1 MRHFWGV
8 KGVFDITG
16 KIVQKYYTVSLRV
29 VFMGT
34 PEFAVP
40 AMNALLN
47 GDYDIAAAYTQPDRE
62 AGRGRKLAVSPVK
75 ELALAHSIKVIQPES
90 LKDDSA
96 VEYMTGLA
104 PDVIVVAAYGR
115 LIPQRI
121 LSLPRYG
128 CVNIH
133 PSLLPKYRG
142 PSPVATAILEGDTV
156 TGVSIMLLDAGM
168 DSGPLL
174 RQQETAIS
182 DTDTTGSLTMKL
194 AELGAKLLSETLPEW
209 IEEKIM
215 PEPQDESR
223 ATVTRIMTK
232 LDGEIDWNLS
242 APQIWR
248 QVRAF
253 HPWPGTY
260 TRWQGKQLK
269 VNEVLPFPQEK
280 QGQPGRVIALRGSSG
295 TPVGVEC
302 GDGILGLLKVQL
314 EGKREITA
322 EEFLR
327 GQRNFTGS
335 ILS

>member
-1 MRHFWGV
+1 M
-8 KGVFDITG
+8 
-16 KIVQKYYTVSLRV
+16 SSRV

-34 PEFAVP
+34 PAFAVP
-40 AMNALLN
+40 ALYILLK
-47 GDYDIAAAYTQPDRE
+47 GDYDIAAVYTQPDRE
-62 AGRGRKLAVSPVK
+62 AGRGRKLVVSPVK
-75 ELALAHSIKVIQPES
+75 ELALSHSVQVIQPES

-96 VEYMTGLA
+96 VEYMSGLA

-121 LSLPRYG
+121 LLLPEYG

-133 PSLLPKYRG
+133 PSLLPRFRG
-142 PSPVATAILEGDTV
+142 PSPVATAILEGDSI

-174 RQQETAIS
+174 RQRETTIS
-182 DTDTTGSLTMKL
+182 DTDTTGSLTLKL
-194 AELGAKLLSETLPEW
+194 AETGAKLLSETLPEW
-209 IEEKIM
+209 IGGKIT

-232 LDGEIDWNLS
+232 LDGEIDWQLS
-242 APQIWR
+242 AQQIWR

-260 TRWQGKQLK
+260 TRWQGRQLK
-269 VNEVLPFPQEK
+269 INEVLPLAQEK
-280 QGQPGRVIALRGSSG
+280 PGQPGRVIALSG
-295 TPVGVEC
+295 TSGTTIGVEC
-302 GDGILGLLKVQL
+302 GRGILGLRKLQL
-314 EGKREITA
+314 EGKKEITA

-327 GQRNFTGS
+327 GQRNFAGS
-335 ILS
+335 ILV

>member
-1 MRHFWGV
+1 
-8 KGVFDITG
+8 
-16 KIVQKYYTVSLRV
+16 
-29 VFMGT
+29 MGT
-34 PEFAVP
+34 PDFAVP
-40 AMNALLN
+40 ALHILLN
-47 GDYDIAAAYTQPDRE
+47 GDYDVAAVYTQPDRE

-75 ELALAHSIKVIQPES
+75 DLALTHSIQVIQPES
-90 LKDDSA
+90 LKDDTA
-96 VEYMTGLA
+96 ADYMAGLA

-121 LSLPRYG
+121 LSLPKYG

-133 PSLLPKYRG
+133 PSLLPRYRG
-142 PSPVATAILEGDTV
+142 PSPVATAILEGDAV

-174 RQQETAIS
+174 RQQETTIS
-182 DTDTTGSLTMKL
+182 DTDTTGSLTLKL
-194 AELGAKLLSETLPEW
+194 AERGAKLLGETLPGW
-209 IEEKIM
+209 IAGKIT

-223 ATVTRIMTK
+223 VTITRIMTK
-232 LDGEIDWNLS
+232 LDGEIDWKLS
-242 APQIWR
+242 ALQIWR

-269 VNEVLPFPQEK
+269 VNEVIPLPQEK
-280 QGQPGRVIALRGSSG
+280 PGQPGRVIALSG
-295 TPVGVEC
+295 ASGAPVGVEC
-302 GDGILGLLKVQL
+302 GEGILGLRKLQL
-314 EGKREITA
+314 EGKKEITA